1 MADAARA
8 DLFLYNLRYAT
19 IVGCRPTTKLDEILK
34 VVEKTKIDAAEF
46 EKHFR
51 GTTAAAALKQDLEF
65 TQQLELRT
73 LPSYII
79 QFGEEGILSQGLI
92 SYEDF
97 LDLISQVTRGAVK
110 PQPVE
115 KSLDALRNLLKL
127 HPLISAAE
135 ILAAFDFE
143 NFAQVEKFVAPLLEA
158 GEVSILKVKGSFFVD
173 A

>member
-19 IVGCRPTTKLDEILK
+19 IVDCRPTTKLDEILK
-34 VVEKTKIDAAEF
+34 VVEKTKIDTAEF

-51 GTTAAAALKQDLEF
+51 GTTAAAALKQDLNF

-79 QFGEEGILSQGLI
+79 QFGEDGILAQGLI

-110 PQPVE
+110 PQAVE
-115 KSLDALRNLLKL
+115 KSLDALKNFIKL
-127 HPLISAAE
+127 HPLISANE

-143 NFAQVEKFVAPLLEA
+143 NFAQVEKFIAPMFDS
-158 GEVSILKVKGSFFVD
+158 GEVSIFKVKDSFFY
-173 A
+173 